1 MLKVI
6 LEFKLTLLFKL
17 IVILM
22 LKVIL
27 TLKVIVR
34 LQIISKS
41 VHIAIHVYNIN
52 VCMYLF
58 FEMTWNSGCS
68 ALYTNYNCVEQD
80 KLIDTTTVSPPSAI
94 VTIKLKFVKTNPF
107 LLPPSDIYR

>member
-80 KLIDTTTVSPPSAI
+80 KLIDTTTVDVI
-94 VTIKLKFVKTNPF
+94 RN
-107 LLPPSDIYR
+107 